1 MVASNGIGKA
11 VKWLIDQRT
20 RRGLSQREL
29 AIELSRMG
37 EIISNTTISEA
48 EKGVASPVTW
58 IRLAVYFDAPVS
70 LVLGWAGVIP
80 SKSGKLERIIE
91 KLGRLSPEQLQE
103 VEQWIAEIGD
113 A

>member
-1 MVASNGIGKA
+1 
-11 VKWLIDQRT
+11 
-20 RRGLSQREL
+20 
-29 AIELSRMG
+29 
-37 EIISNTTISEA
+37 
-48 EKGVASPVTW
+48 
-58 IRLAVYFDAPVS
+58 VS